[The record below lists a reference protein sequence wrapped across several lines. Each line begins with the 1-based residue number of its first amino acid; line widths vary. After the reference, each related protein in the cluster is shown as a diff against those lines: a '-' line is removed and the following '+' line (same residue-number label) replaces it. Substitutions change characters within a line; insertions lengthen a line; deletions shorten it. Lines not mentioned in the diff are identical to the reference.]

1 LADLGGEVIWE
12 EVSSQEVW
20 GRSPWH
26 AARLC
31 YIIRNSMK
39 LFSSVG
45 EFFALDIGTT
55 AVRVVQL
62 RKSGDSWSLLKYGSA
77 PVDIKV
83 ASSDAPEDQKR
94 LSDVITDLIS
104 RTGIAARNVV
114 VGIPSSK
121 MFATVVDLPVLPQ
134 QELASTIK
142 YQAEQFVPMAI
153 DEAKIDW
160 AVLGKSLRDPQK
172 NEVLLASVA
181 NKFSEA
187 RLDLVEGAGLNVV
200 ALEPDSLALT
210 RALVPS
216 NNPDA
221 VMIVDFGDFSTDLVA
236 VLNGSPRLIRSIPVG
251 LQTLIKA
258 ASQNLNIDANQAN
271 QFIMKFGLRPD
282 RLEGQIL
289 KALDATLDQFV
300 VEINKSVKFFQ
311 SRYPNIALKYLI
323 MSGYALSIP
332 ALGEYVA
339 GRTGIQTVGGNAW
352 GNVHYSASLRDNL
365 MQLAPQFAVAVGL
378 AERTL

>member
-1 LADLGGEVIWE
+1 
-12 EVSSQEVW
+12 
-20 GRSPWH
+20 
-26 AARLC
+26 
-31 YIIRNSMK
+31 MK

-55 AVRVVQL
+55 AVRVAQL
-62 RKSGDSWSLLKYGSA
+62 KQSGDAWNLVKYGAA

-94 LSDVITDLIS
+94 LGDVITNLITQ
-104 RTGIAARNVV
+104 TGIAERNVV

-121 MFATVVDLPVLPQ
+121 MFATVVDLPDLPQ
-134 QELASTIK
+134 QELTSTIK
-142 YQAEQFVPMAI
+142 YQAEQFIPMSI

-187 RLDLVEGAGLNVV
+187 RLELVESVGLNVI
-200 ALEPDSLALT
+200 ALEPDSLALV
-210 RALVPS
+210 RALVPPT
-216 NNPDA
+216 NQDA
-221 VMIVDFGDFSTDLVA
+221 MMIIDFGDFSTDLIA
-236 VLNGSPRLIRSIPVG
+236 VLGGSPRLIRSIPVG

-258 ASQNLNIDANQAN
+258 ASQNLNIDANQAS
-271 QFIMKFGLRPD
+271 QFIMKFGLHPD

-289 KALDATLDQFV
+289 KSLDATLDQFV

-311 SRYPNIALKYLI
+311 SRYPNVQLRYL
-323 MSGYALSIP
+323 MLSGYTLSVP
-332 ALGEYVA
+332 AFGEYIA
-339 GRTGIQTVGGNAW
+339 GKTGIQTVAGNAW
-352 GNVHYSASLRDNL
+352 GNVRYSPNLRDNL
-365 MQLAPQFAVAVGL
+365 MQIAPQFGVAVGL
-378 AERTL
+378 AERHL

>member
-1 LADLGGEVIWE
+1 
-12 EVSSQEVW
+12 
-20 GRSPWH
+20 
-26 AARLC
+26 
-31 YIIRNSMK
+31 MK

-62 RKSGDSWSLLKYGSA
+62 RRSGEAWNLVKYGSA

-94 LSDVITDLIS
+94 LGEVITNLVS
-104 RTGIAARNVV
+104 QAGITERNVV

-121 MFATVVDLPVLPQ
+121 MFATVVDLPNLPA

-142 YQAEQFVPMAI
+142 YQAEQFIPMSI

-187 RLDLVEGAGLNVV
+187 RLDLVESIGLNVV

-210 RALVPS
+210 RALVQP
-216 NNPDA
+216 NNQDA
-221 VMIVDFGDFSTDLVA
+221 MMIVDFGDFSTDLVA
-236 VLNGSPRLIRSIPVG
+236 VLGGSPRLIRSIPVG
-251 LQTLIKA
+251 LQTLVKA
-258 ASQNLNIDANQAN
+258 ATQNLNIDATQAT
-271 QFIMKFGLRPD
+271 QFITKFGLHPD

-289 KALDATLDQFV
+289 KSLDATLDQFI

-311 SRYPNIALKYLI
+311 SRYPNVSLKYL
-323 MSGYALSIP
+323 MLSGYTLSIP
-332 ALGEYVA
+332 AFGEYIA
-339 GRTGIQTVGGNAW
+339 GKTGIQTVAGNAW
-352 GNVHYSASLRDNL
+352 GNVRYSPNLRDNL

-378 AERTL
+378 AERDL

>member
-1 LADLGGEVIWE
+1 
-12 EVSSQEVW
+12 
-20 GRSPWH
+20 
-26 AARLC
+26 
-31 YIIRNSMK
+31 MK

-62 RKSGDSWSLLKYGSA
+62 RRSGDAWNLVKYGSA

-94 LSDVITDLIS
+94 LGEVITNLVS
-104 RTGIAARNVV
+104 QAGITERNVV

-121 MFATVVDLPVLPQ
+121 MFATVVDLPNLPA

-142 YQAEQFVPMAI
+142 YQAEQFIPMSI

-187 RLDLVEGAGLNVV
+187 RLDLVESVGLNVI
-200 ALEPDSLALT
+200 ALEPDSLALV
-210 RALVPS
+210 RSLVPP
-216 NNPDA
+216 NNQDA
-221 VMIVDFGDFSTDLVA
+221 MMIVDFGDFSTDLVA
-236 VLNGSPRLIRSIPVG
+236 VLGGSPRLIRSIPVG
-251 LQTLIKA
+251 LQTLVKA
-258 ASQNLNIDANQAN
+258 ASQNLNIDATQAS
-271 QFIMKFGLRPD
+271 QFIVKFGLHPD

-289 KALDATLDQFV
+289 KSLDATLDQFV

-311 SRYPNIALKYLI
+311 SRYPNVSLKYLM
-323 MSGYALSIP
+323 MSGYTLSIP
-332 ALGEYVA
+332 AFGEYIA
-339 GRTGIQTVGGNAW
+339 GKTNIQTVAGNAW
-352 GNVHYSASLRDNL
+352 GNVRYSPNLRDNL
-365 MQLAPQFAVAVGL
+365 TQLAPQFAVAVGL

>member
-1 LADLGGEVIWE
+1 
-12 EVSSQEVW
+12 
-20 GRSPWH
+20 
-26 AARLC
+26 
-31 YIIRNSMK
+31 MK

-62 RKSGDSWSLLKYGSA
+62 RRSGDAWNLVKYGSA

-94 LSDVITDLIS
+94 LGEVITNLVS
-104 RTGIAARNVV
+104 QAGITERNVV

-121 MFATVVDLPVLPQ
+121 MFATVVDLPNLPA

-142 YQAEQFVPMAI
+142 YQAEQFIPMSI

-187 RLDLVEGAGLNVV
+187 RLDLVESVGLNVV

-210 RALVPS
+210 RSLVQPT
-216 NNPDA
+216 NQDA
-221 VMIVDFGDFSTDLVA
+221 MMIVDFGDFSTDLVA
-236 VLNGSPRLIRSIPVG
+236 VLGGSPRLIRSIPVG
-251 LQTLIKA
+251 LQTLVKA
-258 ASQNLNIDANQAN
+258 ATQNLNIDATQAT
-271 QFIMKFGLRPD
+271 QFITKFGLHPD

-289 KALDATLDQFV
+289 KSLDATLDQFV

-311 SRYPNIALKYLI
+311 SRYPNISLKYLLL
-323 MSGYALSIP
+323 SGYTLSIP
-332 ALGEYVA
+332 AFGEYVA
-339 GRTGIQTVGGNAW
+339 GKTGIQTVAGNAW
-352 GNVHYSASLRDNL
+352 GNVRYSPNLRDNL

-378 AERTL
+378 AERNL

>member
-1 LADLGGEVIWE
+1 
-12 EVSSQEVW
+12 
-20 GRSPWH
+20 
-26 AARLC
+26 
-31 YIIRNSMK
+31 MK

-62 RKSGDSWSLLKYGSA
+62 RKSGDAWNLVKYGSA

-94 LSDVITDLIS
+94 LGEVITNLVSQADI
-104 RTGIAARNVV
+104 TERNVV

-121 MFATVVDLPVLPQ
+121 MFATVVDLPNLPA

-142 YQAEQFVPMAI
+142 YQAEQFIPMSI

-181 NKFSEA
+181 NKFSES
-187 RLDLVEGAGLNVV
+187 RLDLVESVGLNVV

-210 RALVPS
+210 RALVQPT
-216 NNPDA
+216 NQDA
-221 VMIVDFGDFSTDLVA
+221 MMIVDFGDFSTDLVA
-236 VLNGSPRLIRSIPVG
+236 VLGGSPRLIRSIPVG
-251 LQTLIKA
+251 LQTLVKA
-258 ASQNLNIDANQAN
+258 ATQNLNIDSTQAS
-271 QFIMKFGLRPD
+271 QFIMKFGLHPD

-289 KALDATLDQFV
+289 KSLDATLDQFV

-311 SRYPNIALKYLI
+311 SRYPNVSLKYL
-323 MSGYALSIP
+323 MLSGYTLSIP
-332 ALGEYVA
+332 AFGEYVA
-339 GRTGIQTVGGNAW
+339 GKTGIQTVAGNAW
-352 GNVHYSASLRDNL
+352 GNVRYSPNLRDNL

-378 AERTL
+378 AERNL

>member
-1 LADLGGEVIWE
+1 
-12 EVSSQEVW
+12 
-20 GRSPWH
+20 
-26 AARLC
+26 
-31 YIIRNSMK
+31 MK

-55 AVRVVQL
+55 AVRVAQL
-62 RKSGDSWSLLKYGSA
+62 KQSGDAWNLVKYGAA

-94 LSDVITDLIS
+94 LGDVITNLITQ
-104 RTGIAARNVV
+104 TGIAERNVV

-121 MFATVVDLPVLPQ
+121 MFATVVDLPDLPQ

-142 YQAEQFVPMAI
+142 YQAEQFIPMSI

-187 RLDLVEGAGLNVV
+187 RLELVESVGLNVI
-200 ALEPDSLALT
+200 ALEPDSLALV
-210 RALVPS
+210 RALVPP
-216 NNPDA
+216 NNQDA
-221 VMIVDFGDFSTDLVA
+221 MMIIDFGDFSTDLIA
-236 VLNGSPRLIRSIPVG
+236 VLGGSPRLIRSIPVG

-258 ASQNLNIDANQAN
+258 ATQNLNIDVNQAN
-271 QFIMKFGLRPD
+271 QFIMKFGLHPD

-289 KALDATLDQFV
+289 KSLDATLDQFV

-311 SRYPNIALKYLI
+311 SRYPNVQLRYL
-323 MSGYALSIP
+323 MLSGYTLSVP
-332 ALGEYVA
+332 AFGEYIA
-339 GRTGIQTVGGNAW
+339 GKTGIQTVAGNAW
-352 GNVHYSASLRDNL
+352 GNVRYSPNLRDNL
-365 MQLAPQFAVAVGL
+365 MQIAPQFGVAVGL
-378 AERTL
+378 AERHL